1 MATLLLD
8 KSRNFPGDKLGVSV
22 TFPNNG
28 VFGIWIDPDTKDWA
42 ESKQNAGI
50 AEYEFEEHHFRCWG
64 EHAKHAK
71 HAFNLGDGTKC
82 VSAYICDHPSK
93 HNADNDPVKED
104 PMKKQVADSKFTMS
118 KDQVTVAFGNINDAL
133 EDFQCKEQS
142 YKIGSD
148 CETKFDCLFTLPNWA
163 KQLAMVLTDAVAPV
177 YHTYKYPTTGTV
189 LMRHY
194 TTGDENSTGLQ
205 AYVKWSATCAA
216 DVFYGS
222 FCGDSKLKNIAD
234 VATGITGGLPWT
246 DLACLAC

>member
-8 KSRNFPGDKLGVSV
+8 KSRALGRLISLEKLGVSV

-118 KDQVTVAFGNINDAL
+118 KDQVTVRVQGT
-133 EDFQCKEQS
+133 
-142 YKIGSD
+142 
-148 CETKFDCLFTLPNWA
+148 TKDGQPGTPRWPSATLTTPSRISSARNSPTRSA
-163 KQLAMVLTDAVAPV
+163 AT
-177 YHTYKYPTTGTV
+177 YPTTGTV